1 PRGDERGA
9 EVRAGRPRRHGRA
22 AGGAHRRHQRLLPR
36 RLAGGGLGVRP
47 RGPAPHHRAVGGLV
61 PRRLSR
67 HRRRRRLR
75 RAHGGPVRRR
85 RGLRIRPRRR
95 SRLHRGD
102 LAGQRSGLPLLHP
115 RDRRQLGH
123 PAELHRRL
131 RARRPPDATQ
141 LAPDDRHRRR
151 PSSIPSGRGRACHAG
166 DPALARP
173 PRPPR
178 RGAPRAGAHGGGR
191 GPPAPGDLDVRAG
204 GHEAGGLRR
213 RRRAVVGERAA
224 RDPAP
229 ADARRPPRDAGH
241 PGAAGVPAGVRR
253 GGHGAVRPAR
263 VQPRRDHLRARRAR
277 RHRPPRRRQDGGDRR
292 PSVPR
297 RQPRPPAHAA
307 HQRGRHGRVASG
319 PRPVHTRDVGRD
331 V

>member
-1 PRGDERGA
+1 
-9 EVRAGRPRRHGRA
+9 VT
-22 AGGAHRRHQRLLPR
+22 
-36 RLAGGGLGVRP
+36 
-47 RGPAPHHRAVGGLV
+47 
-61 PRRLSR
+61 S
-67 HRRRRRLR
+67 
-75 RAHGGPVRRR
+75 
-85 RGLRIRPRRR
+85 
-95 SRLHRGD
+95 
-102 LAGQRSGLPLLHP
+102 
-115 RDRRQLGH
+115 DRRQLGH

-191 GPPAPGDLDVRAG
+191 GPPAPGDRDVRAG

-307 HQRGRHGRVASG
+307 HQRGWHGRVASG

-331 V
+331 VRRRRRGVHGDLLAGVRTRDLDVRVGDPAAAAARAGDWRRDGGQPGDERHRGDDLHPDVRGGGHGRDLLHLRGDVRGSVGVRLRVPA